1 MTPAQTQDDARTLT
15 IYGQHGRD
23 AGKQYTILEIDP
35 ISAAGYALRLN
46 SALRIESYEQM
57 ISDWRSAADK
67 GGSPIDLILGG
78 LRGADPQ
85 AVHALITE
93 MLDYVRVSP
102 DPKHPGV
109 NRPLLADRSDIRELK
124 TLGDI
129 LVGVMKLNFGV
140 L

>member
-1 MTPAQTQDDARTLT
+1 MTQPHEDARTE
-15 IYGQHGRD
+15 IVYGQHGRD

-35 ISAAGYALRLN
+35 LTCAGFALRLN
-46 SALRIESYEQM
+46 TAMRIESYEAL
-57 ISDWRSAADK
+57 IADWQQAAKK
-67 GGSPIDLILGG
+67 GGSPIDLILGA

-85 AVHALITE
+85 AVHGLITE
-93 MLDYVRVSP
+93 LLDYVRVSP

-129 LVGVMKLNFGV
+129 LAGVWKLNFGV
-140 L
+140 M